1 MSLYSDLLKKYW
13 GYDKFR
19 PMQEEIIHSVHEGHD
34 TLGLLPTGGGKS
46 ITFQIPA
53 LLTDGLCVVITPLI
67 ALMKDQVLHLREK
80 NLKAVAIYSGMTLD
94 EIVLALDN
102 CIYGNYKFLY
112 ISPERLFTELF
123 LNKLSMM
130 QVSLLVVD
138 EAHCIS
144 QWGYDFRPS
153 YLHIAEIR
161 ALLPGVPVLALTAT
175 ATPAVVK
182 DIQDKLLFSQKNV
195 FKTSFIRNELTY
207 WVKRSEDKKYDL
219 IRALSR
225 SNGCAIVYVRN
236 RRKTVEI
243 TELLLENEIAATYY
257 HAGLDNKEKD
267 KRQAAWEQ
275 GKVRVMV
282 CTNAFGMGID
292 KSDVRLVIHID
303 LPDSIEAYF
312 QEAGR
317 AGRDRQAA
325 TALILFGNRD
335 KTLLERR
342 ISDQF
347 PDREFIRKVY
357 DNLSYYLQVPE
368 GDGENILFDFNLA
381 LFCKNFH
388 FPILPTFHALKL
400 LEQAGYIELTD
411 EKDNA
416 ARVLFTVNR
425 DDLYHYTGLNKH
437 QDALISLLLR
447 SYSGLFTDYAYI
459 NEELLSHQLSLSM
472 QQLYELLLS
481 LSKMH
486 ILHYI
491 PRKKTPFIIYRHR
504 RIDSKYIS
512 ISPVIYEERKKRLTH
527 RIEEMCRFVYST
539 EHCRSRLLLAY
550 FGEKESSDCG
560 QCDVCRR
567 KMPVA
572 LQKESDVRVEI
583 LNRLHVEPLFIHQ
596 LADALHC
603 DLKQFRDVLNKMLES
618 REVSLNN
625 GKLMLAEK

>member
-123 LNKLSMM
+123 LSKLSMM
-130 QVSLLVVD
+130 QVTLLVVD

-207 WVKRSEDKKYDL
+207 WVKQSEDKKYDL

-225 SNGCAIVYVRN
+225 SKGCAIVYVRN

-243 TELLLENEIAATYY
+243 SELLLENEITATYY

-325 TALILFGNRD
+325 TALILFGKRD

-437 QDALISLLLR
+437 QEALISLLLR
-447 SYSGLFTDYAYI
+447 NYSGLFTDYAYI
-459 NEELLSHQLSLSM
+459 NEELLSHQLSLSI

-527 RIEEMCRFVYST
+527 RIEAMCRFVYST

-550 FGEKESSDCG
+550 FGEKESSDCR
-560 QCDVCRR
+560 QCDVCRQ
-567 KMPVA
+567 KIPLA
-572 LQKESDVRVEI
+572 LQKESDVRGEI
-583 LNRLHVEPLFIHQ
+583 LNRLHIEPLFIHQ
-596 LADALHC
+596 LADVLHC

-618 REVSLNN
+618 GEVSLNN

>member
-123 LNKLSMM
+123 LSKLSMM
-130 QVSLLVVD
+130 QVTLLVVD

-207 WVKRSEDKKYDL
+207 WVKQSEDKKYDL

-225 SNGCAIVYVRN
+225 SKGCAIVYVRN

-243 TELLLENEIAATYY
+243 SELLLENEITATYY

-325 TALILFGNRD
+325 TALILFGKRD

-437 QDALISLLLR
+437 QEALISLLLR
-447 SYSGLFTDYAYI
+447 NYSGLFTDYAYI
-459 NEELLSHQLSLSM
+459 NEELLSHQLSLSI

-527 RIEEMCRFVYST
+527 RIEAMCRFVYST

-550 FGEKESSDCG
+550 FGEKESSDCR
-560 QCDVCRR
+560 QCDVCRQ
-567 KMPVA
+567 KIPLA

-583 LNRLHVEPLFIHQ
+583 LNRLHIEPLFIHQ
-596 LADALHC
+596 LADVLHC

-618 REVSLNN
+618 GEVSLNN